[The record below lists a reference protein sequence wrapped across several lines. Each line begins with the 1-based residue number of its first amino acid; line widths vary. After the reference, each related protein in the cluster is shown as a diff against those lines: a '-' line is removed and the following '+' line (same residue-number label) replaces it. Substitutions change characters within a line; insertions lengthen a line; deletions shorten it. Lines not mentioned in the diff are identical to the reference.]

1 MRELDWV
8 ILIATLLFITIYG
21 IARNLKNQTAES
33 FVVGNR
39 DMKWYAICISIMTT
53 QASAVTFISTPG
65 QGFVDGMRFVQ
76 FYFGLPLAMIF
87 LSIFFVPL
95 YYKMRVQTAYQFL
108 EQRFDLKTRS
118 LTALLF
124 LIQRAMGA
132 GLTIY
137 APAIVL
143 SVVMN
148 WNLQW
153 TIVALSILTIAYTT
167 LGGYKAVAQTQ
178 QYQMVVIFLGLFIT
192 FFILLSQLPDGI
204 GISESMTLAG
214 QSDKMHLVDFNFDP
228 ANRYNIWSGIIG
240 GFFLFMSYFGTDQ
253 SQVGRYLSGAS
264 IRESRLGLLF
274 NGLLKIPMQFF
285 ILFLGVLVFVFFIFN
300 KPPLHFNPV
309 NVQALESGQYK
320 DEWQTLNTR
329 YDDLFNQRRSAYLNS
344 LASEAKS
351 TMVQRYDSELKEMRL
366 TADSLIKKTNPGLDV
381 NDKDYVFISYV
392 LKYLPA
398 GMVGLLIAV
407 IFSSSMSS
415 KASELNALASTT
427 IVDLYRRSVKKGKS
441 DRHYLNATKW
451 MTVLWGILAMLFAM
465 FSSLFENLIQAV
477 NIVGSLFYGAVLGVF
492 AVAFFFKKI
501 GGKAVFWGAIVSEV
515 IILLLYL
522 LGEMGIVSI
531 AYLWYNLIG
540 CVLVIIVSSIIQ
552 GFNKGDLKTYSN
564 AE

>member
-1 MRELDWV
+1 MKELDWV

-21 IARNLKNQTAES
+21 IAKNLKNQTSES
-33 FVVGNR
+33 YVVGSR

-76 FYFGLPLAMIF
+76 FYFGLPLAMIL
-87 LSIFFVPL
+87 LSVFFVPL

-143 SVVMN
+143 SVVMS

-178 QYQMVVIFLGLFIT
+178 QYQMIVIFAGLFIT
-192 FFILLSQLPDGI
+192 FFILLYQLPDGV
-204 GISESMTLAG
+204 GLSETMTLAG

-228 ANRYNIWSGIIG
+228 ENRYNIWSGIFG

-274 NGLLKIPMQFF
+274 NGILKIPMQFF
-285 ILFLGVLVFVFFIFN
+285 ILFLGVLVYVFFIFN
-300 KPPLHFNPV
+300 KAPLHFNPV
-309 NVQALESGQYK
+309 NEKEVTTGIYK
-320 DEWQTLNTR
+320 EEWNRLNTE
-329 YDDLFNQRRSAYLNS
+329 YDALFNQRRSAYLNS
-344 LASEAKS
+344 LEKDDKS
-351 TMVQRYDSELKEMRL
+351 ILVERYDAQLKDLRMQ
-366 TADSLIKKTNPGLDV
+366 ADSLIKLTNPSLDT
-381 NDKDYVFISYV
+381 NDKDYVFISYI

-398 GMVGLLIAV
+398 GIVGLLIAV

-415 KASELNALASTT
+415 KASELNALASTS
-427 IVDLYRRSVKKGKS
+427 IVDLYRRTVRRGKS
-441 DRHYLNATKW
+441 DRHYLLATKW

-501 GGKAVFWGAIVSEV
+501 GGNAVFWAAIVSEL

-522 LGEMGIVSI
+522 LGELNIFTI

-540 CVLVIIVSSIIQ
+540 CVLVILFGLLFQ
-552 GFNKGDLKTYSN
+552 AGQKKKTSDI
-564 AE
+564 

>member
-1 MRELDWV
+1 MKELDWV

-21 IARNLKNQTAES
+21 IAKNLKNQTSES
-33 FVVGNR
+33 YVVGSR

-76 FYFGLPLAMIF
+76 FYFGLPLAMIV
-87 LSIFFVPL
+87 LSVFFVPL

-143 SVVMN
+143 SVVMS

-178 QYQMVVIFLGLFIT
+178 QYQMIVIFAGLFIT
-192 FFILLSQLPDGI
+192 FFILLYQLPDGV
-204 GISESMTLAG
+204 GLSETMTLAG

-228 ANRYNIWSGIIG
+228 ENRYNIWSGIFG

-274 NGLLKIPMQFF
+274 NGILKIPMQFF
-285 ILFLGVLVFVFFIFN
+285 ILFLGVLVYVFFIFN
-300 KPPLHFNPV
+300 KAPLHFNPV
-309 NVQALESGQYK
+309 NEKEVTTGIYK
-320 DEWQTLNTR
+320 EEWNRLNTE
-329 YDDLFNQRRSAYLNS
+329 YDALFNQRRSAYLNS
-344 LASEAKS
+344 LEKDDKS
-351 TMVQRYDSELKEMRL
+351 ILVERYDAQLKDLRIQ
-366 TADSLIKKTNPGLDV
+366 ADSLIKLTNPSLDT
-381 NDKDYVFISYV
+381 NDKDYVFISYI

-398 GMVGLLIAV
+398 GIVGLLIAV

-415 KASELNALASTT
+415 KASELNALASTS
-427 IVDLYRRSVKKGKS
+427 IVDLYRRSVRKGKS
-441 DRHYLNATKW
+441 DRHYLLATKW

-501 GGKAVFWGAIVSEV
+501 GGNAVFWAAIVSEL

-522 LGEMGIVSI
+522 LGELNIFTI

-540 CVLVIIVSSIIQ
+540 CVLVILFGLLFQ
-552 GFNKGDLKTYSN
+552 AGQKKKTSDI
-564 AE
+564 

>member
-1 MRELDWV
+1 MKELDWV

-21 IARNLKNQTAES
+21 IAKNLKNQTSES
-33 FVVGNR
+33 YVVGNR

-76 FYFGLPLAMIF
+76 FYFGLPLAMIV
-87 LSIFFVPL
+87 LSVFFVPL

-143 SVVMN
+143 SVVMS

-178 QYQMVVIFLGLFIT
+178 QYQMIVIFAGLFIT
-192 FFILLSQLPDGI
+192 FFILLYQLPDGV
-204 GISESMTLAG
+204 GLSETMTLAG

-228 ANRYNIWSGIIG
+228 ENRYNIWSGIFG

-274 NGLLKIPMQFF
+274 NGILKIPMQFF
-285 ILFLGVLVFVFFIFN
+285 ILFLGVLVYVFFIFN
-300 KPPLHFNPV
+300 KAPLHFNPV
-309 NVQALESGQYK
+309 NEKEVTTGIYK
-320 DEWQTLNTR
+320 EEWQRLNTE
-329 YDDLFNQRRSAYLNS
+329 YDALFNQRRSAYLNS
-344 LASEAKS
+344 LEKDDKS
-351 TMVQRYDSELKEMRL
+351 ILVERYDAQLKDLRIQ
-366 TADSLIKKTNPGLDV
+366 ADSLIKLTNPSLDT
-381 NDKDYVFISYV
+381 NDKDYVFISYI
-392 LKYLPA
+392 LKYRPA
-398 GMVGLLIAV
+398 GIVGLLIAV

-415 KASELNALASTT
+415 KASELNALASTS
-427 IVDLYRRSVKKGKS
+427 IVDLYRRTVRRGKS
-441 DRHYLNATKW
+441 DRHYLLATKW

-501 GGKAVFWGAIVSEV
+501 GGNAVFWAAIVSEL

-522 LGEMGIVSI
+522 LGELNIFTI

-540 CVLVIIVSSIIQ
+540 CVLVILFGLLFQ
-552 GFNKGDLKTYSN
+552 AGQKKKTSDI
-564 AE
+564 

>member
-1 MRELDWV
+1 MKELDWV

-21 IARNLKNQTAES
+21 IAKNLKNQTSES
-33 FVVGNR
+33 YVVGNR

-76 FYFGLPLAMIF
+76 FYFGLPLAMIV
-87 LSIFFVPL
+87 LSVFFVPL

-143 SVVMN
+143 SVVMS

-178 QYQMVVIFLGLFIT
+178 QYQMIVIFAGLFIT
-192 FFILLSQLPDGI
+192 FFILLYQLPDGV
-204 GISESMTLAG
+204 GLSETMTLAG

-228 ANRYNIWSGIIG
+228 ENRYNIWSGIFG

-264 IRESRLGLLF
+264 IRDSRLGLLF
-274 NGLLKIPMQFF
+274 NGILKIPMQFF
-285 ILFLGVLVFVFFIFN
+285 ILFLGVLVYVFFIFN
-300 KPPLHFNPV
+300 KAPLHFNPV
-309 NVQALESGQYK
+309 NEKEVTTGIYK
-320 DEWQTLNTR
+320 EEWNRLNTE
-329 YDDLFNQRRSAYLNS
+329 YDALFNQRRSAYLNS
-344 LASEAKS
+344 LEKDDKS
-351 TMVQRYDSELKEMRL
+351 ILVERYDAQLKDLRMQ
-366 TADSLIKKTNPGLDV
+366 ADSLIKLTNPSLDT
-381 NDKDYVFISYV
+381 NDKDYVFISYI

-398 GMVGLLIAV
+398 GIVGLLIAV

-415 KASELNALASTT
+415 KASELNALASTS
-427 IVDLYRRSVKKGKS
+427 IVDLYRRTVRRGKS
-441 DRHYLNATKW
+441 DRHYLLATKW

-501 GGKAVFWGAIVSEV
+501 GGNAVFWAAIVSEL

-522 LGEMGIVSI
+522 LGELNIFTI

-540 CVLVIIVSSIIQ
+540 CVLVILFGLLFQ
-552 GFNKGDLKTYSN
+552 AGQKKKTSDI
-564 AE
+564 

>member
-1 MRELDWV
+1 MKELDWV

-21 IARNLKNQTAES
+21 IAKNLKNQTSES
-33 FVVGNR
+33 YVVGNR

-76 FYFGLPLAMIF
+76 FYFGLPLAMIL
-87 LSIFFVPL
+87 LSVFFVPL

-143 SVVMN
+143 SVVMS

-178 QYQMVVIFLGLFIT
+178 QYQMIVIFAGLFIT
-192 FFILLSQLPDGI
+192 FFILLYQLPDGV
-204 GISESMTLAG
+204 GLSETMTLAG

-228 ANRYNIWSGIIG
+228 ENRYNIWSGIFG

-264 IRESRLGLLF
+264 IRDSRLGLLF
-274 NGLLKIPMQFF
+274 NGILKIPMQFF
-285 ILFLGVLVFVFFIFN
+285 ILFLGVLVYVFFIFN
-300 KPPLHFNPV
+300 KAPLHFNPV
-309 NVQALESGQYK
+309 NEKEVTTGIYK
-320 DEWQTLNTR
+320 EEWNRLNTE
-329 YDDLFNQRRSAYLNS
+329 YDALFNQRRSAYLNS
-344 LASEAKS
+344 LEKDDKS
-351 TMVQRYDSELKEMRL
+351 ILVERYDAQLKDLRIQ
-366 TADSLIKKTNPGLDV
+366 ADSLIKLTNPSLDT
-381 NDKDYVFISYV
+381 NDKDYVFISYI

-398 GMVGLLIAV
+398 GIVGLLIAV

-415 KASELNALASTT
+415 KASELNALASTS
-427 IVDLYRRSVKKGKS
+427 IVDLYRRTVRRGKS
-441 DRHYLNATKW
+441 DRHYLLATKW

-501 GGKAVFWGAIVSEV
+501 GGNAVFWAAIVSEL

-522 LGEMGIVSI
+522 LGELNIFTI

-540 CVLVIIVSSIIQ
+540 CVLVILFGLLFQ
-552 GFNKGDLKTYSN
+552 AGQKKKTSDI
-564 AE
+564 

>member
-8 ILIATLLFITIYG
+8 VLVATLLFITFYG
-21 IARNLKNQTAES
+21 IAKNLRNQTAES
-33 FVVGNR
+33 YIVGNR
-39 DMKWYAICISIMTT
+39 DMKWWAICISIMTT

-76 FYFGLPLAMIF
+76 FYFGLPLAMIV
-87 LSIFFVPL
+87 LSAVFVPL
-95 YYKMRVQTAYQFL
+95 YYKMRVQTAYEYL
-108 EQRFDLKTRS
+108 EHRFDLKTRS
-118 LTALLF
+118 LTSVLF

-143 SVVMN
+143 SVVLG
-148 WNLQW
+148 WNLKL

-178 QYQMVVIFLGLFIT
+178 QYQMVVIFLGLFLT
-192 FFILLSQLPDGI
+192 FFILLFSLPKGI
-204 GISESMTLAG
+204 GLSESLALAG
-214 QSDKMHLVDFNFDP
+214 QSNKMQLVDFKFDP
-228 ANRYNIWSGIIG
+228 EDRYNIWSGIFG

-285 ILFLGVLVFVFFIFN
+285 ILLLGVLVFVFFIFN
-300 KPPLHFNPV
+300 KAPLHFNPV
-309 NVQALESGQYK
+309 NTQTVETGQYK
-320 DEWQTLNTR
+320 GQWDDLNHR
-329 YDDLFNQRRSAYLNS
+329 YDELFHLRQSAYKQS
-344 LASEAKS
+344 LESNDKSASVE
-351 TMVQRYDSELKEMRL
+351 RYEDQLKGLRAE
-366 TADSLIKKTNPGLDV
+366 ADSLILLSNPKLDV

-427 IVDLYRRSVKKGKS
+427 IVDLYRRSIRKGRS
-441 DRHYLNATKW
+441 DKHYLLATKW
-451 MTVLWGILAMLFAM
+451 STVFWGILAMLFAM
-465 FSSLFENLIQAV
+465 FTSLFENLIQAV

-501 GGKAVFWGAIVSEV
+501 GGNAVFWAAIAAEG
-515 IILLLYL
+515 IILSLYV
-522 LGEMGIVSI
+522 LGEMKIVSI
-531 AYLWYNLIG
+531 GYLWYNLIG
-540 CVLVIIVSSIIQ
+540 CVLVIAFGMIFQAVNDSKKIE
-552 GFNKGDLKTYSN
+552 KV
-564 AE
+564 

>member
-1 MRELDWV
+1 MKELDWV

-21 IARNLKNQTAES
+21 IAKNLKNQTSES
-33 FVVGNR
+33 YVVGNR

-76 FYFGLPLAMIF
+76 FYFGLPLAMIV
-87 LSIFFVPL
+87 LSVFFVPL

-143 SVVMN
+143 SVVMS

-178 QYQMVVIFLGLFIT
+178 QYQMIVIFAGLFIT
-192 FFILLSQLPDGI
+192 FFILLYQLPDGV
-204 GISESMTLAG
+204 GLSETMTLAG

-228 ANRYNIWSGIIG
+228 ENRYNIWSGIFG

-274 NGLLKIPMQFF
+274 NGILKIPMQFF
-285 ILFLGVLVFVFFIFN
+285 ILFLGVLVYVFFIFN
-300 KPPLHFNPV
+300 KAPLHFNPV
-309 NVQALESGQYK
+309 NEKEVTTGIYK
-320 DEWQTLNTR
+320 EEWNRLNTE
-329 YDDLFNQRRSAYLNS
+329 YDALFNQRRSAYLNS
-344 LASEAKS
+344 LEKDDKS
-351 TMVQRYDSELKEMRL
+351 ILVERYDAQLKDLRIQ
-366 TADSLIKKTNPGLDV
+366 ADSLIKLTNPSLDT
-381 NDKDYVFISYV
+381 NDKDYVFISYI

-398 GMVGLLIAV
+398 GIVGLLIAV

-415 KASELNALASTT
+415 KASELNALASTS
-427 IVDLYRRSVKKGKS
+427 IVDLYRRTVRRGKS
-441 DRHYLNATKW
+441 DRHYLLATKW

-501 GGKAVFWGAIVSEV
+501 GGNAVFWAAIVSEL

-522 LGEMGIVSI
+522 LGELNIFTI

-540 CVLVIIVSSIIQ
+540 CVLVILFGLLFQ
-552 GFNKGDLKTYSN
+552 AGQKKKTSDI
-564 AE
+564 

>member
-1 MRELDWV
+1 MKELDWV

-21 IARNLKNQTAES
+21 IAKNLKNQTSES
-33 FVVGNR
+33 YVVGSR

-76 FYFGLPLAMIF
+76 FYFGLPLAMIV
-87 LSIFFVPL
+87 LSVFFVPL

-143 SVVMN
+143 SVVMS

-178 QYQMVVIFLGLFIT
+178 QYQMIVIFAGLFIT
-192 FFILLSQLPDGI
+192 FFILLYQLPDGV
-204 GISESMTLAG
+204 GLSETMTLAG

-228 ANRYNIWSGIIG
+228 ENRYNIWSGIFG

-264 IRESRLGLLF
+264 IRDSRLGLLF
-274 NGLLKIPMQFF
+274 NGILKIPMQFF
-285 ILFLGVLVFVFFIFN
+285 ILFLGVLVYVFFIFN
-300 KPPLHFNPV
+300 KAPLHFNPV
-309 NVQALESGQYK
+309 NEKEVTTGIYK
-320 DEWQTLNTR
+320 EEWNRLNTE
-329 YDDLFNQRRSAYLNS
+329 YDALFNQRRSAYLNS
-344 LASEAKS
+344 LEKDDKS
-351 TMVQRYDSELKEMRL
+351 ILVERYDAQLKDLRMQ
-366 TADSLIKKTNPGLDV
+366 ADSLIKLTNPSLDT
-381 NDKDYVFISYV
+381 NDKDYVFISYI

-398 GMVGLLIAV
+398 GIVGLLIAV

-415 KASELNALASTT
+415 KASELNALASTS
-427 IVDLYRRSVKKGKS
+427 IVDLYRRTVRRGKS
-441 DRHYLNATKW
+441 DRHYLLATKW

-501 GGKAVFWGAIVSEV
+501 GGNAVFWAAIVSEL

-522 LGEMGIVSI
+522 LGELNIFTI

-540 CVLVIIVSSIIQ
+540 CVLVILFGLLFQ
-552 GFNKGDLKTYSN
+552 AGQKKKTSDI
-564 AE
+564 

>member
-228 ANRYNIWSGIIG
+228 ANRYNVWSGIIG

-427 IVDLYRRSVKKGKS
+427 IVDLYRRSVRKGKS

-522 LGEMGIVSI
+522 LGEMDIVSI
-531 AYLWYNLIG
+531 GYLWYNLIG

>member
-1 MRELDWV
+1 MKELDWV

-21 IARNLKNQTAES
+21 IAKNLKNQTSES
-33 FVVGNR
+33 YVVGNR

-76 FYFGLPLAMIF
+76 FYFGLPLAMIV
-87 LSIFFVPL
+87 LSVFFVPL

-143 SVVMN
+143 SVVMS

-178 QYQMVVIFLGLFIT
+178 QYQMIVIFAGLFIT
-192 FFILLSQLPDGI
+192 FFILLYQLPDGV
-204 GISESMTLAG
+204 GLSETMTLAG

-228 ANRYNIWSGIIG
+228 ENRYNIWSGIFG

-274 NGLLKIPMQFF
+274 NGILKIPMQFF
-285 ILFLGVLVFVFFIFN
+285 ILFLGVLVYVFFIFN
-300 KPPLHFNPV
+300 KAPLHFNPV
-309 NVQALESGQYK
+309 NEKEVTTGIYK
-320 DEWQTLNTR
+320 EEWQRLNTE
-329 YDDLFNQRRSAYLNS
+329 YDALFNQRRSAYLNS
-344 LASEAKS
+344 LEKDDKS
-351 TMVQRYDSELKEMRL
+351 ILVERYDAQLKDLRMQ
-366 TADSLIKKTNPGLDV
+366 ADSLIKLTNPSLDT
-381 NDKDYVFISYV
+381 NDKDYVFISYI

-398 GMVGLLIAV
+398 GIVGLLIAV

-415 KASELNALASTT
+415 KASELNALASTS
-427 IVDLYRRSVKKGKS
+427 IVDLYRRTVRRGKS
-441 DRHYLNATKW
+441 DRHYLLATKW

-501 GGKAVFWGAIVSEV
+501 GGNAVFWAAIVSEL

-522 LGEMGIVSI
+522 LGELNIFTI

-540 CVLVIIVSSIIQ
+540 CVLVILFGLLFQ
-552 GFNKGDLKTYSN
+552 AGQKKKTSDI
-564 AE
+564 

>member
-1 MRELDWV
+1 MKELDWV

-21 IARNLKNQTAES
+21 IAKNLKNQTSES
-33 FVVGNR
+33 YVVGSR

-76 FYFGLPLAMIF
+76 FYFGLPLAMIV
-87 LSIFFVPL
+87 LSVFFVPL

-143 SVVMN
+143 SVVMS

-178 QYQMVVIFLGLFIT
+178 QYQMIVIFAGLFIT
-192 FFILLSQLPDGI
+192 FFILLYQLPDGV
-204 GISESMTLAG
+204 GLSETMTLAG

-228 ANRYNIWSGIIG
+228 ENRYNIWSGIFG

-264 IRESRLGLLF
+264 IRDSRLGLLF
-274 NGLLKIPMQFF
+274 NGILKIPMQFF
-285 ILFLGVLVFVFFIFN
+285 ILFLGVLVYVFFIFN
-300 KPPLHFNPV
+300 KAPLHFNPV
-309 NVQALESGQYK
+309 NEKEVTTGIYK
-320 DEWQTLNTR
+320 EEWQRLNTE
-329 YDDLFNQRRSAYLNS
+329 YDALFNQRRSAYLNS
-344 LASEAKS
+344 LEKDDKS
-351 TMVQRYDSELKEMRL
+351 ILVERYDAQLKDLRMQ
-366 TADSLIKKTNPGLDV
+366 ADSLIKLTNPSLDT
-381 NDKDYVFISYV
+381 NDKDYVFISYI

-398 GMVGLLIAV
+398 GIVGLLIAV

-415 KASELNALASTT
+415 KASELNALASTS
-427 IVDLYRRSVKKGKS
+427 IVDLYRRTVRRGKS
-441 DRHYLNATKW
+441 DRHYLLATKW

-501 GGKAVFWGAIVSEV
+501 GGNAVFWAAIVSEL

-522 LGEMGIVSI
+522 LGELNIFTI

-540 CVLVIIVSSIIQ
+540 CVLVILFGLLFQ
-552 GFNKGDLKTYSN
+552 AGQKKKTSDI
-564 AE
+564 

>member
-1 MRELDWV
+1 MKELDWV

-21 IARNLKNQTAES
+21 IAKNLKNQTSES
-33 FVVGNR
+33 YVVGNR

-76 FYFGLPLAMIF
+76 FYFGLPLAMIV
-87 LSIFFVPL
+87 LSVFFVPL

-143 SVVMN
+143 SVVMS

-178 QYQMVVIFLGLFIT
+178 QYQMIVIFAGLFIT
-192 FFILLSQLPDGI
+192 FFILLYQLPDGV
-204 GISESMTLAG
+204 GLSETMTLAG

-228 ANRYNIWSGIIG
+228 ENRYNIWSGIFG

-264 IRESRLGLLF
+264 IRDSRLGLLF
-274 NGLLKIPMQFF
+274 NGILKIPMQFF
-285 ILFLGVLVFVFFIFN
+285 ILFLGVLVYVFFIFN
-300 KPPLHFNPV
+300 KAPLHFNPV
-309 NVQALESGQYK
+309 NEKGVTTGIYK
-320 DEWQTLNTR
+320 EEWQRLNTE
-329 YDDLFNQRRSAYLNS
+329 YDALFNQRRSAYLNS
-344 LASEAKS
+344 LEKDDKS
-351 TMVQRYDSELKEMRL
+351 ILVERYDAQLKDLRMQ
-366 TADSLIKKTNPGLDV
+366 ADSLIKLTNPSLDT
-381 NDKDYVFISYV
+381 NDKDYVFISYI

-398 GMVGLLIAV
+398 GIVGLLIAV

-415 KASELNALASTT
+415 KASELNALASTS
-427 IVDLYRRSVKKGKS
+427 IVDLYRRTVRRGKS
-441 DRHYLNATKW
+441 DRHYLLATKW

-501 GGKAVFWGAIVSEV
+501 GGNAVFWAAIVSEL

-522 LGEMGIVSI
+522 LGELNIFTI

-540 CVLVIIVSSIIQ
+540 CVLVILFGLLFQ
-552 GFNKGDLKTYSN
+552 AGQKKKTSDI
-564 AE
+564 

>member
-1 MRELDWV
+1 MKELDWV

-21 IARNLKNQTAES
+21 IAKNLKNQTSES
-33 FVVGNR
+33 YVVGSR

-76 FYFGLPLAMIF
+76 FYFGLPLAMIV
-87 LSIFFVPL
+87 LSVFFVPL

-143 SVVMN
+143 SVVMS

-178 QYQMVVIFLGLFIT
+178 QYQMIVIFAGLFIT
-192 FFILLSQLPDGI
+192 FFILLYQLPDGV
-204 GISESMTLAG
+204 GLSETMTLAG

-228 ANRYNIWSGIIG
+228 ENRYNIWSGIFG

-264 IRESRLGLLF
+264 IRDSRLGLLF
-274 NGLLKIPMQFF
+274 NGILKIPMQFF
-285 ILFLGVLVFVFFIFN
+285 ILFLGVLVYVFFIFN
-300 KPPLHFNPV
+300 KAPLHFNPV
-309 NVQALESGQYK
+309 NEKEVTTGIYK
-320 DEWQTLNTR
+320 EEWNRLNTE
-329 YDDLFNQRRSAYLNS
+329 YDALFNQRRSAYLNS
-344 LASEAKS
+344 LEKDDKS
-351 TMVQRYDSELKEMRL
+351 ILVERYDAQLKDLRIQ
-366 TADSLIKKTNPGLDV
+366 ADSLIKLTNPSLDT
-381 NDKDYVFISYV
+381 NDKDYVFISYI

-398 GMVGLLIAV
+398 GIVGLLIAV

-415 KASELNALASTT
+415 KASELNALASTS
-427 IVDLYRRSVKKGKS
+427 IVDLYRRTVRRGKS
-441 DRHYLNATKW
+441 DRHYLLATKW

-501 GGKAVFWGAIVSEV
+501 GGNAVFWAAIVSEL

-522 LGEMGIVSI
+522 LGELNIFTI

-540 CVLVIIVSSIIQ
+540 CVLVILFGLLFQ
-552 GFNKGDLKTYSN
+552 AGQKKKTSDI
-564 AE
+564 

>member
-1 MRELDWV
+1 MKELDWV

-21 IARNLKNQTAES
+21 IAKNLKNQTSES
-33 FVVGNR
+33 YVVGSR

-76 FYFGLPLAMIF
+76 FYFGLPLAMIV
-87 LSIFFVPL
+87 LSVFFVPL

-143 SVVMN
+143 SVVMS

-178 QYQMVVIFLGLFIT
+178 QYQMIVIFAGLFIT
-192 FFILLSQLPDGI
+192 FFILLYQLPDGV
-204 GISESMTLAG
+204 GLSETMTLAG

-228 ANRYNIWSGIIG
+228 ENRYNIWSGIFG

-274 NGLLKIPMQFF
+274 NGILKIPMQFF
-285 ILFLGVLVFVFFIFN
+285 ILFLGVLVYVFFIFN
-300 KPPLHFNPV
+300 KAPLHFNPV
-309 NVQALESGQYK
+309 NEKEVTTGIYK
-320 DEWQTLNTR
+320 EEWQRLNTE
-329 YDDLFNQRRSAYLNS
+329 YDALFNQRRSAYLNS
-344 LASEAKS
+344 LEKDDKS
-351 TMVQRYDSELKEMRL
+351 ILVERYDAQLKDLRMQ
-366 TADSLIKKTNPGLDV
+366 ADSLIKLTNPSLDT
-381 NDKDYVFISYV
+381 NDKDYVFISYI

-398 GMVGLLIAV
+398 GIVGLLIAV

-415 KASELNALASTT
+415 KASELNALASTS
-427 IVDLYRRSVKKGKS
+427 IVDLYRRTVRRGKS
-441 DRHYLNATKW
+441 DRHYLLATKW

-501 GGKAVFWGAIVSEV
+501 GGNAVFWAAIVSEL

-522 LGEMGIVSI
+522 LGELNIFTI

-540 CVLVIIVSSIIQ
+540 CVLVILFGLLFQ
-552 GFNKGDLKTYSN
+552 AGQKKKTSDI
-564 AE
+564 

>member
-1 MRELDWV
+1 MKELDWV

-21 IARNLKNQTAES
+21 IAKNLKNQTSES
-33 FVVGNR
+33 YVVGNR

-76 FYFGLPLAMIF
+76 FYFGLPLAMIV
-87 LSIFFVPL
+87 LSVFFVPL

-143 SVVMN
+143 SVVMS

-178 QYQMVVIFLGLFIT
+178 QYQMIVIFAGLFIT
-192 FFILLSQLPDGI
+192 FFILLYQLPDGV
-204 GISESMTLAG
+204 GLSETMTLAG

-228 ANRYNIWSGIIG
+228 ENRYNIWSGIFG

-264 IRESRLGLLF
+264 IRDSRLGLLF
-274 NGLLKIPMQFF
+274 NGILKIPMQFF
-285 ILFLGVLVFVFFIFN
+285 ILFLGVLVYVFFIFN
-300 KPPLHFNPV
+300 KAPLHFNPV
-309 NVQALESGQYK
+309 NEKEVTTGIYK
-320 DEWQTLNTR
+320 EEWNRLNTE
-329 YDDLFNQRRSAYLNS
+329 YDALFNQRRSAYLNS
-344 LASEAKS
+344 LEKDDKS
-351 TMVQRYDSELKEMRL
+351 ILVERYDAQLKDLRMQ
-366 TADSLIKKTNPGLDV
+366 ADSLIKLTNPSLDT
-381 NDKDYVFISYV
+381 NDKDYVFISYI

-398 GMVGLLIAV
+398 GIVGLLIAV

-415 KASELNALASTT
+415 KASELNALASTS
-427 IVDLYRRSVKKGKS
+427 IVDLYRRTVRRGKS
-441 DRHYLNATKW
+441 DRQYLLATKW

-501 GGKAVFWGAIVSEV
+501 GGNAVFWAAIVSEL

-522 LGEMGIVSI
+522 LGELNIFTI

-540 CVLVIIVSSIIQ
+540 CVLVILFGLLFQ
-552 GFNKGDLKTYSN
+552 AGQKKKTSDI
-564 AE
+564 